1 MTQVKLMPQVSAPVP
16 KLYIVLVPSL
26 VALIVD
32 KLVEQIVD
40 ADDGTYIITPVIIHT
55 PIVRFVIVNLLT
67 FVPAVK
73 PTVLLV
79 TGKL

>member
-1 MTQVKLMPQVSAPVP
+1 MTHVKLMLQVSAPLP
-16 KLYIVLVPSL
+16 KLYIALALSL

-40 ADDGTYIITPVIIHT
+40 ADDGTYIVTPVIIHT

-67 FVPAVK
+67 FVPALK
-73 PTVLLV
+73 ATVLLV